1 MRLTWDTPGADRT
14 QVGPMNLAI
23 SLKWRHNVCDGIS
36 NHQPHDC
43 LLNRLFRRRSKKTSK
58 LHVTGLCVGN
68 SLVTGE
74 FPAQMISNAENVS
87 IWWRH
92 HVGGLARLSTK
103 KDVNPLRPRKNVWQF
118 ADNIL
123 KCHYL
128 NENAWIS
135 IKILLKFVS
144 RVQSTIFQHWL
155 RSWLGLDQ
163 ATSHNLNQGWLAYC
177 CIHVSFSLNGNYN
190 ELTHCITAV

>member
-1 MRLTWDTPGADRT
+1 MCAMAS
-14 QVGPMNLAI
+14 QII
-23 SLKWRHNVCDGIS
+23 SLMIVYSTVYSDADQRKHQSSMSLAFVWGIHWWPVNSPHKWSVMRKMSPFDDVIMW
-36 NHQPHDC
+36 
-43 LLNRLFRRRSKKTSK
+43 
-58 LHVTGLCVGN
+58 VV
-68 SLVTGE
+68 
-74 FPAQMISNAENVS
+74 
-87 IWWRH
+87 
-92 HVGGLARLSTK
+92 LARLSTK
-103 KDVNPLRPRKNVWQF
+103 KDVNTLRPRKNVWQF

-155 RSWLGLDQ
+155 RSWLGVDQ